1 MSWQYSK
8 ETYKLMHEGI
18 VEDMRI
24 AKELEPYLKQC
35 KPIKAKPHKHAIRD
49 MFEQMNEYLP
59 KHQRVK
65 YKLRNV
71 RESAKL
77 L

>member
-1 MSWQYSK
+1 MWQDNQQQ
-8 ETYKLMHEGI
+8 YKLMHEGI

-35 KPIKAKPHKHAIRD
+35 TARKAIPHKHAMRD

-71 RESAKL
+71 RLPAKL